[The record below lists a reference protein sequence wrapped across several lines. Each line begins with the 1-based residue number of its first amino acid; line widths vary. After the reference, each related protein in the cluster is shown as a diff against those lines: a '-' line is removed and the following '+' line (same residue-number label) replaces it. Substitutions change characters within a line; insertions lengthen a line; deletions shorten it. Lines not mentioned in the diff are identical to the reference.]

1 MFSVKE
7 PEKGR
12 HEGRVGA
19 GGESPGGLDYKKGGS
34 SIYRSRVGSE
44 EVASLVMNKVVE
56 DNVLL

>member
-1 MFSVKE
+1 M
-7 PEKGR
+7 
-12 HEGRVGA
+12 GA